1 MREFTYRY
9 RKSGNPRGELTSE
22 SVFDILH
29 LFWEKRRERQL
40 SVTNC
45 PTRATTAFLRHRHCS
60 CCCWWCWCEAR
71 CEGHHVFVCSPAREV
86 SITQP
91 TSPTPT
97 PTPTHSALFFSICRL
112 SMRRSA
118 SKKWGKKKNLN
129 VGRYWTSRTGPE
141 TLRGL
146 LRRSV
151 SKFFIFYF
159 IYFNISL
166 PLDCLMIYYVYDACN
181 HISQRIGLWGPFHVG
196 SFFSYS
202 W

>member
-9 RKSGNPRGELTSE
+9 RKSVNPRGELTSE
-22 SVFDILH
+22 SIFYILH
-29 LFWEKRRERQL
+29 MFWEKRRERQL
-40 SVTNC
+40 RVTNC
-45 PTRATTAFLRHRHCS
+45 PTTAFLRHRHCN
-60 CCCWWCWCEAR
+60 CCCCEAR
-71 CEGHHVFVCSPAREV
+71 CEGHHVFVCSPAWEV

-112 SMRRSA
+112 SMSGVLL
-118 SKKWGKKKNLN
+118 KNEKEKKKNLN
-129 VGRYWTSRTGPE
+129 VGRYWASRTGPE

-196 SFFSYS
+196 
-202 W
+202 